1 MELTV
6 LRHLNQVMLT
16 FVQKDFI
23 ARLVLF
29 RHNRVL
35 QEHLI
40 LQQDDKVLMSVLIV
54 HLDIIVPTTT

>member
-29 RHNRVL
+29 RHNRV